1 MNPVT
6 TTRLSTTLIFDYGGQ
21 ENNMRMNN
29 LHENVSSD
37 NLLDFAVAVN
47 RLQRV
52 NAVSFFKETRT
63 ELSV

>member
-29 LHENVSSD
+29 LREDVSSD
-37 NLLDFAVAVN
+37 NLLDFAVAIN
-47 RLQRV
+47 SLQRV
-52 NAVSFFKETRT
+52 GAVSFFKETRT
-63 ELSV
+63 ELSA